1 MGVGWSEG
9 EHGFT
14 DGGYFGGGDADRGHV
29 GFDLL
34 VAGVVGFGEVMVMG
48 MVLSSGCYD
57 VDVVESFEVA
67 VPVVSGEGGGEGSEA
82 VASGIGD
89 EEVGSGM
96 SQSGDTVGQSGDV
109 A

>member
-1 MGVGWSEG
+1 M
-9 EHGFT
+9 
-14 DGGYFGGGDADRGHV
+14 
-29 GFDLL
+29 
-34 VAGVVGFGEVMVMG
+34 VGFGEVMVMG

>member
-34 VAGVVGFGEVMVMG
+34 VAGGSCGGMGGYFCEPLLEV
-48 MVLSSGCYD
+48 
-57 VDVVESFEVA
+57 
-67 VPVVSGEGGGEGSEA
+67 GGGDGA
-82 VASGIGD
+82 G
-89 EEVGSGM
+89 EE
-96 SQSGDTVGQSGDV
+96 
-109 A
+109 